1 MTPTDLQDAIV
12 QALKE
17 QLAPL
22 RLTNSAGHEVGVKVF
37 QQFKPYRA
45 PRPAQ
50 STNDDD
56 LPEPYVAGGSRQR

>member
-22 RLTNSAGHEVGVKVF
+22 RLKNSVGHEVSVKAVS
-37 QQFKPYRA
+37 Y
-45 PRPAQ
+45 
-50 STNDDD
+50 TH
-56 LPEPYVAGGSRQR
+56 L